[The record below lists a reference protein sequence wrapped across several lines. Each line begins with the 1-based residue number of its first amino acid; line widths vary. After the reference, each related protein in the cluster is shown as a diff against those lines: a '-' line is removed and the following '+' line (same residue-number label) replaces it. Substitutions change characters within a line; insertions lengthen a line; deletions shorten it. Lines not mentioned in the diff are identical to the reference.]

1 MSLDQE
7 TAIKSV
13 ISFAV
18 LAALLAGCQGYDP
31 MPLDPE
37 AHLQTWHER
46 DPASESVVA
55 YAARLA
61 ERDSRPRG
69 KYDLRD
75 GVSLPEAEVI
85 ALFFN
90 PDLRSARLHADA
102 ELAGAREAGRWE
114 DPELSVDAMWIIDS
128 ISQPW
133 ILGAGISFT
142 IPFSGSPGVRE
153 DLAYAQ
159 HDVAIRIA
167 IQREWEILV
176 QLRSAWNE
184 HAAVTERLRLTQDY
198 IAQVEKVKATADRL
212 TAAGELTSLDA
223 RMFALELAA
232 RRAELLA
239 LRGEQR
245 DLELTLRE
253 LLGLAPEAPLQLMT
267 ALTPEQPLPGE
278 REKTVAGRN
287 PSLAVKRAEYET
299 AEQQF
304 RLEIHKQYPDLSIGP
319 SYEIEE
325 GQSRIGIGFGLPI
338 PIINLNKEGIARA
351 RAARLAVRAEFEG
364 ELERMLHALARAEQ
378 RLAVALERRQFI
390 TRELAPLSDE
400 QVADAGRLADLGE
413 FNAML
418 QLDALTRRL
427 EARVQVLEATL
438 AEALAREEVIA
449 LLGPSFKPEPKE
461 EQDD

>member
-1 MSLDQE
+1 MR
-7 TAIKSV
+7 T
-13 ISFAV
+13 
-18 LAALLAGCQGYDP
+18 
-31 MPLDPE
+31 
-37 AHLQTWHER
+37 
-46 DPASESVVA
+46 
-55 YAARLA
+55 
-61 ERDSRPRG
+61 
-69 KYDLRD
+69 
-75 GVSLPEAEVI
+75 
-85 ALFFN
+85 
-90 PDLRSARLHADA
+90 ARLHADA

-159 HDVAIRIA
+159 HDVAIQVAIA
-167 IQREWEILV
+167 REWEILV
-176 QLRSAWNE
+176 ELRQAWNR
-184 HAAVTERLRLTQDY
+184 HAAITEQVRLTEDY
-198 IAQVEKVKATADRL
+198 ISQVEKVKQTADRL

-245 DLELTLRE
+245 EHELQLRE
-253 LLGLAPEAPLQLMT
+253 LLGLAPEAPLQLKT
-267 ALTPEQPLPGE
+267 TLSPEQPLPAE

-287 PSLAVKRAEYET
+287 PALAVKRAEYET

-351 RAARLAVRAEFEG
+351 RARRLAVRAEFEG
-364 ELERMLHALARAEQ
+364 ELERLLHALTRAEAQLNAARQ
-378 RLAVALERRQFI
+378 RRDFI
-390 TRELAPLSDE
+390 TRELAPLTDD
-400 QVADAGRLADLGE
+400 QVADAGRLAELGE
-413 FNAML
+413 FDAMV
-418 QLDALTRRL
+418 QLDALTRRH

-438 AEALAREEVIA
+438 AESLAREQVIA

>member
-37 AHLQTWHER
+37 AHLQSWHER
-46 DPASESVVA
+46 DPATESVVA

-75 GVSLPEAEVI
+75 GISLPEAEVI

-90 PDLRSARLHADA
+90 PDLRTARLHADA

-159 HDVAIRIA
+159 HDVAIQVAIA
-167 IQREWEILV
+167 REWEILIE
-176 QLRSAWNE
+176 LRQAWNR
-184 HAAVTERLRLTQDY
+184 HAAITEQVRLTGDY
-198 IAQVEKVKATADRL
+198 ISQVEKVKQTADRL

-245 DLELTLRE
+245 EHELQLRE
-253 LLGLAPEAPLQLMT
+253 LLGLAPEAPLQLKT
-267 ALTPEQPLPGE
+267 TLSPEQPLPAE

-287 PSLAVKRAEYET
+287 PALAVKRAEYET

-351 RAARLAVRAEFEG
+351 RARRLAVRAEFEG
-364 ELERMLHALARAEQ
+364 ELERLLHALARAEAQLNAARQ
-378 RLAVALERRQFI
+378 RRDFI
-390 TRELAPLSDE
+390 TRELAPLTDD
-400 QVADAGRLADLGE
+400 QVADAGRLAELGE
-413 FNAML
+413 FDAMV
-418 QLDALTRRL
+418 QLDALTRRH

-438 AEALAREEVIA
+438 AESLAREQVIA

>member
-7 TAIKSV
+7 TAIKSF
-13 ISFAV
+13 IPCI
-18 LAALLAGCQGYDP
+18 LLGALLAGCQGYDP

-37 AHLQTWHER
+37 AHLQSWHER

-75 GVSLPEAEVI
+75 GISLPEAEVI

-90 PDLRSARLHADA
+90 PDLRTARLHADA

-128 ISQPW
+128 ISNPW

-153 DLAYAQ
+153 DLAFAR
-159 HDVAIRIA
+159 HDVAIRAA
-167 IQREWEILV
+167 IRREWEILV
-176 QLRSAWNE
+176 ELRHAWNE
-184 HAAVTERLRLTQDY
+184 HAAITEQIRLAQEY
-198 IAQVEKVKATADRL
+198 VSQVEKVRQTADRL
-212 TAAGELTSLDA
+212 TSAGELTSLDA
-223 RMFALELAA
+223 RLFALELAA
-232 RRAELLA
+232 RRAELLT

-245 DLELTLRE
+245 ELELRLRE
-253 LLGLAPEAPLQLMT
+253 LLGLAPEAPLQLVT
-267 ALTPEQPLPGE
+267 ALSAALPLPNA
-278 REKTVAGRN
+278 REKTVAAQN
-287 PSLAVKRAEYET
+287 PALAVKRAEYET

-304 RLEIHKQYPDLSIGP
+304 RLEVHKQYPDLSIGP

-364 ELERMLHALARAEQ
+364 ELERLLHALARAEQ
-378 RLAVALERRQFI
+378 RLAVARERQQFI
-390 TRELAPLSDE
+390 TRELAPLTDE
-400 QVADAGRLADLGE
+400 QVTDAGRLAELGE
-413 FNAML
+413 FNAMV
-418 QLDALTRRL
+418 QLDALTRRF

-438 AEALAREEVIA
+438 AEALAREEVLA
-449 LLGPSFKPEPKE
+449 LLGPSFKPEPQE
-461 EQDD
+461 EEDD

>member
-7 TAIKSV
+7 IAIKSL
-13 ISFAV
+13 ISLAA

-37 AHLQTWHER
+37 AHLQSWHER

-90 PDLRSARLHADA
+90 PELRSARLHADA

-128 ISQPW
+128 IAHPW

-153 DLAYAQ
+153 DLAFAE
-159 HDVAIRIA
+159 HDVAIRSA
-167 IQREWEILV
+167 IEREWEIV
-176 QLRSAWNE
+176 VELRQAWNE
-184 HAAVTERLRLTQDY
+184 HAAVSERIALTQEY
-198 IAQVEKVKATADRL
+198 ITQVEKVKQTADRL

-232 RRAELLA
+232 RRAELLS
-239 LRGEQR
+239 LRADRRG
-245 DLELTLRE
+245 LELTLRE
-253 LLGLAPEAPLQLMT
+253 LLGLSPEAPLRLNT
-267 ALTPEQPLPGE
+267 EIGAESALPADRPKLVQERSPL
-278 REKTVAGRN
+278 
-287 PSLAVKRAEYET
+287 LAVKRAEYEV

-338 PIINLNKEGIARA
+338 PIINLNKEGIARS
-351 RAARLAVRAEFEG
+351 RAKRLAVRAEFEG
-364 ELERMLHALARAEQ
+364 ELERLLHRLARAEA
-378 RLAVALERRQFI
+378 RLEAAHEQHGFI
-390 TRELAPLSDE
+390 TKELAPLADE
-400 QVADAGRLADLGE
+400 QVADAQRLAELGE
-413 FNAML
+413 FNAMV
-418 QLDALTRRL
+418 QLDALTRRF
-427 EARVQVLEATL
+427 EARLQVLQATL
-438 AEALAREEVIA
+438 TEAQAREEVLA
-449 LLGPSFKPEPKE
+449 LLGPTFKPEPQE
-461 EQDD
+461 NEDD